1 MDRLKPNNPREASLI
16 LQLIVL
22 AGLVLAVSGILVYKA
37 VDEGWFAPRTPLDL
51 SDAPVLVFFNR
62 HKGCE
67 CEMVVYE
74 AAQEQIKNWPEE
86 ARHGMRI
93 IHVDLDRRPDLGK
106 QFEIIRAPALFLV
119 DQDNRVIYSQTKSLS
134 DAAPLDLAAFETVL
148 QSLGK

>member
-1 MDRLKPNNPREASLI
+1 MKPNNPRELSLV

-37 VDEGWFAPRTPLDL
+37 LDEGWFAPRTPLDL

-67 CEMVVYE
+67 CERVVYE
-74 AAQEQIKNWPEE
+74 AAQKQIQNWPEE
-86 ARHGMRI
+86 VRRGIRI

-106 QFEIIRAPALFLV
+106 QFDIIRTPALFLV
-119 DQDNRVIYSQTKSLS
+119 DQDSRVMFSQTKSRS
-134 DAAPLDLAAFETVL
+134 NAAPLDLAAFEAVI
-148 QSLGK
+148 QEIGYGNK